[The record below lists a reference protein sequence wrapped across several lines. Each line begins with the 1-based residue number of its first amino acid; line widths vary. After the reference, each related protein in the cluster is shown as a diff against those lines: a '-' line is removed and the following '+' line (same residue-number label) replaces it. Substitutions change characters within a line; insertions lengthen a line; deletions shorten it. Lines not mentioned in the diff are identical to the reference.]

1 MDIYC
6 STCGEPFELYI
17 ETDEDRQEL
26 QRVREGRCSLC
37 KGVKPPTCHDCGN
50 QMPREDLNLY
60 KKGVGCG
67 SNDACND
74 KLICIRCWE
83 HHEYDDDHT
92 RKYESNKLSKAD
104 ASAVLYDILGD
115 DLDGVA
121 SMMDDGEYA
130 GLIE

>member
-17 ETDEDRQEL
+17 ETDEDRQEI

-50 QMPREDLNLY
+50 QMQGRTLSENR
-60 KKGVGCG
+60 GCG
-67 SNDACND
+67 SNDACDD
-74 KLICIRCWE
+74 KLICMNCWGY
-83 HHEYDDDHT
+83 HEEGNHT
-92 RKYESNKLSKAD
+92 RKYESDKLSKAE
-104 ASAVLYDILGD
+104 ASRVLYDILGD

-121 SMMDDGEYA
+121 SMMDDGEYM

>member
-50 QMPREDLNLY
+50 QTHSENH
-60 KKGVGCG
+60 GCW
-67 SNDACND
+67 SNDACDD
-74 KLICIRCWE
+74 KLICDSCWGY
-83 HHEYDDDHT
+83 HEEGNHT
-92 RKYESNKLSKAD
+92 RKYESSKLSKAE

>member
-17 ETDEDRQEL
+17 ETDEDEQEI

-37 KGVKPPTCHDCGN
+37 KGVKPPTCHDCNAPTLYGN
-50 QMPREDLNLY
+50 KEIR
-60 KKGVGCG
+60 GCG
-67 SNDACND
+67 SNDACDD
-74 KLICIRCWE
+74 KLICMNCW
-83 HHEYDDDHT
+83 HYHEEGNHT
-92 RKYESNKLSKAD
+92 RKYESDKLSKAE
-104 ASAVLYDILGD
+104 ASSVLYDILGD

-121 SMMDDGEYA
+121 SMMDDGEYM